1 MELVEEGLKQLRLN
15 DHKIQNGF
23 ALVIVNKKFKYY
35 ATRNGAEADKENIMR
50 FCAKAGL
57 TVNDIKT
64 LGLKGDD
71 FQFDQ
76 DGNLKTDNLTK
87 KEMEILFQTIS
98 KGNFESFDAFICFIS
113 SHGNQGGILGCDDEP
128 IPVQYIVDQFI
139 ASKEKNSLVN
149 KPKLFFTQN
158 CRGTRTNEGAVVPVN
173 DDDDEADSVD
183 EADSGRIPYTIPTTA
198 DVLVAYSTVNGYECY
213 RNKKEGS
220 WFILKLTEILN
231 EYASMMHLADILALV
246 NEKVAERET
255 QSGKKQMPCFT
266 STLRKAV
273 RFKIPD
279 VPKQESRKETKP
291 L

>member
-1 MELVEEGLKQLRLN
+1 MEQIEARLN
-15 DHKIQNGF
+15 LLKLNEQRIQNGF
-23 ALVIVNKKFKYY
+23 ALVIVNEKFKYHD
-35 ATRNGAEADKENIMR
+35 TRNGAEADKQNIMS
-50 FCAKAGL
+50 FCKKADL
-57 TVNDIKT
+57 TVNDIKK
-64 LGLKGDD
+64 LGLEGDD
-71 FQFDQ
+71 LQFHRN
-76 DGNLKTDNLTK
+76 GELKTDNLTK
-87 KEMEILFQTIS
+87 QEMEILFQTIS

-113 SHGNQGGILGCDDEP
+113 SHGDKGGILGYDGEA

-139 ASKEKNSLVN
+139 GSREKHSLVN
-149 KPKLFFTQN
+149 KPKLFFTQS
-158 CRGTRTNEGAVVPVN
+158 CRGVMTNEGAVVPVN

-231 EYASMMHLADILALV
+231 EYASKMHLADILALV

-273 RFKIPD
+273 CFKIPD
-279 VPKQESRKETKP
+279 IPEQESGKQAES